1 MWLSERLMKASWA
14 SRPGQG
20 DRAYRA
26 GGSPASLGAGGGAA
40 LATGL
45 PAAVGPGTQAQPG
58 HVGCDGLR
66 RLEA

>member
-26 GGSPASLGAGGGAA
+26 GGSPASLGAGGGGQ
-40 LATGL
+40 L
-45 PAAVGPGTQAQPG
+45 
-58 HVGCDGLR
+58 
-66 RLEA
+66 